1 MSFISYFTDNRD
13 IARKEGD
20 VHTVTAAEA
29 LILKMIPP
37 LVTLIL
43 RQMTLTF
50 LHCHVMQVEKPVLH
64 HRIEQ
69 GLVPYANYCRRN
81 PRYEA
86 KH

>member
-13 IARKEGD
+13 IARKEED
-20 VHTVTAAEA
+20 VHTVKAEA
-29 LILKMIPP
+29 LIMKMIPP

-43 RQMTLTF
+43 GEMTVTF
-50 LHCHVMQVEKPVLH
+50 LHCHVMEVEKPVLH